1 MIQRSSVL
9 RSAFG
14 IVLLVS
20 STVQSAG
27 GDDLGHPAESL
38 GARPITGME
47 AIRALGPQ
55 SEFRVAAS
63 SVGQLSIEL
72 ASHAIMQVC
81 TASVIAPTLVLTARH
96 CFEYRDEATGITEQL
111 HPTTVYF
118 ALDAL
123 QPYSGT
129 IYNLDPKPVEI
140 GGGDFDFMV
149 LRSERPF
156 DLAKRRIPPATVDP
170 RPGEDLY
177 VIHNPFGQTLTLTR
191 YECSATDDPI
201 DGVLFRHSCETQ
213 PSSSGAPIFDTHF
226 RLKGIHTRGG
236 KNENPGTFN
245 LGLPI
250 TNILA
255 NSRTVTES
263 LKTFGHDVDNV
274 IASTSGPEVRKGA
287 AFQLDDGRAFV
298 QDGDRWSLTKPGAAS
313 AGTLKPQSSAAD
325 EIVLWDPM
333 LDFLYRIPRDGG
345 MVRGKQAGELMW
357 SDIGRAQ
364 KI

>member
-1 MIQRSSVL
+1 MLKKSSVFQ
-9 RSAFG
+9 SVCG
-14 IVLLVS
+14 IVLVVS
-20 STVQSAG
+20 WMVKPAG
-27 GDDLGHPAESL
+27 GDDLGHPVESL

-47 AIRALGPQ
+47 AIRAFGPE

-81 TASVIAPTLVLTARH
+81 TGSVIASDLVLTARH
-96 CFEYRDEATGITEQL
+96 CFEYPDDTTGIIEQL
-111 HPTTVYF
+111 HPITVYF

-129 IYNLDPKPVEI
+129 VYNLDPHPVEI
-140 GGGDFDFMV
+140 GVGDFDFMV
-149 LRSERPF
+149 LRSEKPF
-156 DLAKRRIPPATVDP
+156 DLAKRRIPPAAVDP

-191 YECSATDDPI
+191 YECSATDKPV

-255 NSRTVTES
+255 NSRTVAAS
-263 LKTFGHDVDNV
+263 LKAFGHDVETA
-274 IASTSGPEVRKGA
+274 IASTEPSTARKGA
-287 AFQLDDGRAFV
+287 VFRFDDGRAFV
-298 QDGDRWSLTKPGAAS
+298 QDGDRWSFTNVGGAS
-313 AGTLKPQSSAAD
+313 AGTLKPQASAPD

-333 LDFLYRIPRDGG
+333 RDFLYRIPRNGG
-345 MVRGKQAGELMW
+345 MVRGKQGGDLMW
-357 SDIGRAQ
+357 SEIGRAQ